1 MFNQGEENTS
11 RLITAIG
18 LFNDH
23 ITSKLRAFKKANR
36 QAKITLVDTS
46 RAFNTA
52 VKNPTAYGAPD
63 ALCINPDGVSCV
75 SHSYHI
81 QRENANDELALDGW
95 LPPRCRH

>member
-11 RLITAIG
+11 RLITAIE
-18 LFNDH
+18 LFNGH

-46 RAFNTA
+46 RAFNKA
-52 VKNPTAYGAPD
+52 VNNPTAYGAPD

-75 SHSYHI
+75 SHSNDI
-81 QRENANDELALDGW
+81 KRKKANDELAVDGW
-95 LPPRCRH
+95 LPPWCRH